1 MRKNYKDHVGSQ
13 GMLCLLLL
21 AFLGCLLLNSC
32 DMAVNKPLFNVEPL
46 PYAETALEPHMSAE
60 TLQYHYGKHY
70 PRYVEAANRLT
81 RQSRFKGKTFEDVI
95 VQTKG
100 KPEDAEIF
108 NQVGQA
114 WNHAFL
120 WKSLKPQGG
129 GLPQGRLAE
138 KIDHD
143 FGSFDNFKSKFVA
156 AAKEQFGSGWVWLV
170 LDGEDLKILR
180 TANADT
186 PVAHGLKPLFVVDVW
201 EHAYYLDYQNQR
213 ADYVETI
220 LEHLANWDFAAA
232 QLEGN
237 LPVAEAPQHQ

>member
-1 MRKNYKDHVGSQ
+1 MSNNQKDNSRIRRMPG
-13 GMLCLLLL
+13 LLLWLFL
-21 AFLGCLLLNSC
+21 AFMMLNSC
-32 DMAVNKPLFNVEPL
+32 DMTVSKPMFNVEPL
-46 PYAETALEPHMSAE
+46 PYAETALEPYMSAE

-70 PRYVEAANRLT
+70 PRYVEEANRLT
-81 RQSRFKGKTFEDVI
+81 RQSRFRGKPFAEVI
-95 VQTKG
+95 VQTKD
-100 KPEDAEIF
+100 KTKDAEIF

-114 WNHAFL
+114 WNHAFF

-143 FGSFDNFKSKFVA
+143 FGSFDNFKSKFVVA
-156 AAKEQFGSGWVWLV
+156 ANEQFASGWVWLV
-170 LDGEDLKILR
+170 LDGNDLKILC

-220 LEHLANWDFAAA
+220 LEHLANWEFVAS
-232 QLEGN
+232 QLEQSVPKDG
-237 LPVAEAPQHQ
+237 

>member
-1 MRKNYKDHVGSQ
+1 MSNNQKDNSRIRRMPG
-13 GMLCLLLL
+13 LLLWLFL
-21 AFLGCLLLNSC
+21 AFMMLNSC

-60 TLQYHYGKHY
+60 TLQYHHGKHY
-70 PRYVEAANRLT
+70 PRYVEEANRLT
-81 RQSRFKGKTFEDVI
+81 RQSRFRGKTFAEVI
-95 VQTKG
+95 VQTKD
-100 KPEDAEIF
+100 KTEDAEIF

-114 WNHAFL
+114 WNHAFF

-129 GLPQGRLAE
+129 GQAQGRLAE
-138 KIDHD
+138 KIDSD
-143 FGSFDNFKSKFVA
+143 FGSFDTFKSKFVV

-170 LDGEDLKILR
+170 LDGNDLKILC

-220 LEHLANWDFAAA
+220 LEHLANWEFVAS
-232 QLEGN
+232 QLEQSVPKDG
-237 LPVAEAPQHQ
+237 

>member
-1 MRKNYKDHVGSQ
+1 MRKKQKGNGGNRYRLD
-13 GMLCLLLL
+13 LLIWGFLVLL
-21 AFLGCLLLNSC
+21 MLNSC

-70 PRYVEAANRLT
+70 PRYVEEANRLT
-81 RQSRFKGKTFEDVI
+81 RQSRFKGKTFAEVI
-95 VQTKG
+95 VQTKD
-100 KPEDAEIF
+100 KSEDAEIF

-114 WNHAFL
+114 WNHGFF

-129 GLPQGRLAE
+129 GLPKGRLAE

-143 FGSFDNFKSKFVA
+143 FGSFGNFKSEFVA
-156 AAKEQFGSGWVWLV
+156 AGKEQFGSGWVWLV
-170 LDGEDLKILR
+170 LDGEDLKILC

-186 PVAHGLKPLFVVDVW
+186 PAAHGLKPLFVVDVW

-213 ADYVETI
+213 ADYVGTI
-220 LEHLANWDFAAA
+220 LDHLANWDFAAS

-237 LPVAEAPQHQ
+237 LPIAEALQHQ

>member
-1 MRKNYKDHVGSQ
+1 MIKINKDSVGSQ
-13 GMLCLLLL
+13 GMLFLLLL
-21 AFLGCLLLNSC
+21 TFLGGLMLNSC

-81 RQSRFKGKTFEDVI
+81 RQSRFKGKTFAEVI
-95 VQTKG
+95 VQTKDKIEG
-100 KPEDAEIF
+100 SGIF

-114 WNHAFL
+114 WNHAFF

-129 GLPQGRLAE
+129 GLPKGRLAE

-143 FGSFDNFKSKFVA
+143 FGSFDNFKSEFVA
-156 AAKEQFGSGWVWLV
+156 AGKEQFGSGWVWLV
-170 LDGEDLKILR
+170 LDGNDLKILR

-186 PVAHGLKPLFVVDVW
+186 PAAHGLKPLFVVDVW

-213 ADYVETI
+213 AEYVETI
-220 LEHLANWDFAAA
+220 LEHLANWDFAAS